1 MDKVAF
7 LYLQA
12 AYFPATRYIY
22 YPCCEDDPQYGGAP
36 FVELRHVCL
45 RRFFDY
51 LHDAVSQHHGILY
64 DSFVPTVAVRYA
76 IAIDHA
82 VAIHGIA
89 SLPFACQCAIFHQD
103 QYAVFLLLA
112 LGVYFAGTAHSV
124 VVSVAHR

>member
-12 AYFPATRYIY
+12 AYFPPKRYID
-22 YPCCEDDPQYGGAP
+22 YPCCKDDPQYGGAP

-64 DSFVPTVAVRYA
+64 DSFVPTVAVRCA
-76 IAIDHA
+76 VTIDDA
-82 VAIHGIA
+82 FPINGVTA
-89 SLPFACQCAIFHQD
+89 LPFRSESAIFHHY

-124 VVSVAHR
+124 VVFVAHR